1 MALISVIVPVYNTK
15 PYLNACLESVVGQ
28 TYRELEIILVDDG
41 STDGSGELCDEW
53 AKKDSRIQV
62 IHLPENKGVSNARN
76 VGIKASHGDYVYMMD
91 GDDFIHPQMLEL
103 LFNALDGTIYDFSMV
118 RGIKAPKDTDIN
130 VFDTHNT
137 DFSHLNEKELN
148 QRELIASLYG
158 HCWLQFVVVWN
169 KLYRRELIDDVKFL
183 PTASQDS
190 NWNIRVALK
199 AKKVVVIDAELY
211 AWRQH
216 EASITHQGVDFRVV
230 DRINSYLLSYQT
242 IAETKPEYKSYALN
256 GLYHVIFYTKYNTKG
271 TAFHDL
277 SKQFAANAHKEA
289 SDELL
294 HCRELPCWRKLK
306 IWIFYYCPSLF
317 RLYMA
322 ILKKFF
328 WH

>member
-1 MALISVIVPVYNTK
+1 MISVIVSAYNIED
-15 PYLNACLESVVGQ
+15 YIEACVNSILKS
-28 TYRELEIILVDDG
+28 TYRDFELIIVDDC
-41 STDGSGELCDEW
+41 STDDTPALCNGI
-53 AKKDSRIQV
+53 AQQDSRISV
-62 IHLPENKGVSNARN
+62 IHLPENKGISNCRN
-76 VGIKASHGDYVYMMD
+76 VGIQAAHGDYLYMID
-91 GDDFIHPQMLEL
+91 GDDFIHPRMLEV

-118 RGIKAPKDTDIN
+118 RGFKVPKEADIN

-137 DFSHLNEKELN
+137 DFSHLNKNELN
-148 QRELIASLYG
+148 QRELVASLYG
-158 HCWLQFVVVWN
+158 HDWLQFVVVWN
-169 KLYRRELIDDVKFL
+169 KLYRRKLIDDVKFL

-230 DRINSYLLSYQT
+230 DRINSYLLSYQA
-242 IAETKPEYKSYALN
+242 IAETKPEYISYALN
-256 GLYHVIFYTKYNTKG
+256 GLYHVIFYTKFNTKG

-277 SKQFAANAHKEA
+277 SKQFAANAHKETA
-289 SDELL
+289 VELL
-294 HCRELPCWRKLK
+294 SCRELPCWRKLK

-328 WH
+328 W